1 MTRLYKKGSIDSSE
15 SEEDP
20 DETDNSNFEET
31 LYKSVA
37 EAVGIVKRQ
46 PSDHDGY
53 KSLSREFAW
62 YLETGKKKH
71 KPWTSLSSIV
81 DYFSNKCCMWKNVFI
96 SGWQLNQRR
105 ARMNDSTLD
114 DLVFLKYFYSRKTKY
129 PFWPEL
135 IQKSIFLCI
144 FRDKIY
150 FSLFSRFYLF

>member
-62 YLETGKKKH
+62 YLETGKKS
-71 KPWTSLSSIV
+71 TSLERLYQALLTISPTSVACERMFSSLAG
-81 DYFSNKCCMWKNVFI
+81 N
-96 SGWQLNQRR
+96 
-105 ARMNDSTLD
+105 
-114 DLVFLKYFYSRKTKY
+114 
-129 PFWPEL
+129 
-135 IQKSIFLCI
+135 
-144 FRDKIY
+144 
-150 FSLFSRFYLF
+150 

>member
-46 PSDHDGY
+46 QSDHDGY

-62 YLETGKKKH
+62 YLETGKKS
-71 KPWTSLSSIV
+71 TSLECLYQALVTISRTSV
-81 DYFSNKCCMWKNVFI
+81 GQKFSKAPSV
-96 SGWQLNQRR
+96 
-105 ARMNDSTLD
+105 
-114 DLVFLKYFYSRKTKY
+114 
-129 PFWPEL
+129 
-135 IQKSIFLCI
+135 
-144 FRDKIY
+144 
-150 FSLFSRFYLF
+150 

>member
-37 EAVGIVKRQ
+37 EAVDIVRRQ

-62 YLETGKKKH
+62 YL
-71 KPWTSLSSIV
+71 
-81 DYFSNKCCMWKNVFI
+81 
-96 SGWQLNQRR
+96 
-105 ARMNDSTLD
+105 
-114 DLVFLKYFYSRKTKY
+114 
-129 PFWPEL
+129 
-135 IQKSIFLCI
+135 
-144 FRDKIY
+144 
-150 FSLFSRFYLF
+150 